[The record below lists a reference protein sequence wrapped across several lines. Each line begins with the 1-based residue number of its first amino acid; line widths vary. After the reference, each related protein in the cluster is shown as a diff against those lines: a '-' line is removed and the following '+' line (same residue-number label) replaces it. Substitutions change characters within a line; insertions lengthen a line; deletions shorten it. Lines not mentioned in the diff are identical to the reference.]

1 MKMLDKLLL
10 GRYLQGDSFIHR
22 LDPRTKFLA
31 TFLFIIIVFLANN
44 WLTYFILAIFTMIAL
59 LASKIPMSFFW
70 NGVKPLLWVILFTV
84 VLQMVF
90 TTGGEVYVEWAFIK
104 ITSYGVINA
113 IFIFLRFMF
122 IIFISTLMTLTT
134 PPLQIADAMELI
146 MKPLGKIGVPVHE
159 IALMLSIALRFVPT
173 LMDEAQKIMNA
184 QRARGVDFGEGN
196 LFEQMKAIIPILIP
210 LFVSSFNRAEDL
222 ATAMEAR
229 GYQGG
234 TGRSK
239 YRVLTY
245 GKIDGIA
252 ATSLV
257 ILTIALVL
265 LRVQ

>member
-1 MKMLDKLLL
+1 MLDKLLL
-10 GRYLQGDSFIHR
+10 GRYLQGDSFVHQ
-22 LDPRTKFLA
+22 LDPRTKFIS
-31 TFLFIIIVFLANN
+31 TFVFIIIIFLANN
-44 WLTYFILAIFTMIAL
+44 WLTYLILAIFTLVAL
-59 LASKIPMSFFW
+59 LASKIPMKFFW

-90 TTGGEVYVEWAFIK
+90 TTGGDVYFEWGFIK
-104 ITSYGVINA
+104 ITSFGVINA
-113 IFIFLRFMF
+113 VYIFLRFVL

-134 PPLQIADAMELI
+134 PPLQIADAMESI

-252 ATSLV
+252 AMSLV

-265 LRVQ
+265 FRGQ

>member
-90 TTGGEVYVEWAFIK
+90 TTGGDVYVEWAFIK

-134 PPLQIADAMELI
+134 PPLQIADAMESI

-265 LRVQ
+265 FRGQ

>member
-1 MKMLDKLLL
+1 MLDKLLL

-90 TTGGEVYVEWAFIK
+90 TTGGEVYVEWYFIK

-113 IFIFLRFMF
+113 IFIFLRFML

-134 PPLQIADAMELI
+134 PPLQIADAMESI

-265 LRVQ
+265 FRGQ

>member
-90 TTGGEVYVEWAFIK
+90 TTGGDVYVEWAFIK

-134 PPLQIADAMELI
+134 PPLQISDAMESI

-245 GKIDGIA
+245 SKIDGIA

-265 LRVQ
+265 FRGQ

>member
-1 MKMLDKLLL
+1 MLDKLLL
-10 GRYLQGDSFIHR
+10 GRYLQGNSFIHR

-31 TFLFIIIVFLANN
+31 TFVFIIIVFLANN
-44 WLTYFILAIFTMIAL
+44 WLTYFILAVFTLIAL
-59 LASKIPMSFFW
+59 FASKIPMSFFW

-90 TTGGEVYVEWAFIK
+90 TTGGEVYIEWAFIK

-134 PPLQIADAMELI
+134 PPLQIADAMESI

-257 ILTIALVL
+257 VLTITLVL
-265 LRVQ
+265 FRGQ

>member
-1 MKMLDKLLL
+1 MLDKLLL

-31 TFLFIIIVFLANN
+31 TFVFIIIVFLANN
-44 WLTYFILAIFTMIAL
+44 WLTYFILAVFTLIAL
-59 LASKIPMSFFW
+59 FASKIPMSFFW

-90 TTGGEVYVEWAFIK
+90 TTGGEVYIEWAFIK

-134 PPLQIADAMELI
+134 PPLQIADAMESI

-257 ILTIALVL
+257 VLTITLVL
-265 LRVQ
+265 FRGQ

>member
-1 MKMLDKLLL
+1 MLDKLLL

-44 WLTYFILAIFTMIAL
+44 WLTYFILAIFTMLAL

-90 TTGGEVYVEWAFIK
+90 TTGGEVYVEWYFIK

-134 PPLQIADAMELI
+134 PPLQIADAMESI

-265 LRVQ
+265 FRGQ

>member
-1 MKMLDKLLL
+1 MLDKLLL

-90 TTGGEVYVEWAFIK
+90 TTGGDVYVEWAFIK

-134 PPLQIADAMELI
+134 PPLQIADAMESI

-257 ILTIALVL
+257 ILTIALVVF
-265 LRVQ
+265 RGQ

>member
-1 MKMLDKLLL
+1 MLDKLLL

-90 TTGGEVYVEWAFIK
+90 TTGGDVYVEWAFIK

-134 PPLQIADAMELI
+134 PPLQIADAMESI

-196 LFEQMKAIIPILIP
+196 LIEQMKAIIPILIP

-265 LRVQ
+265 FRGQ

>member
-1 MKMLDKLLL
+1 MLDKLLL

-90 TTGGEVYVEWAFIK
+90 TTGGDVYVEWAFIK

-113 IFIFLRFMF
+113 IFIFLKFMF

-134 PPLQIADAMELI
+134 PPLQIADAMESI

-265 LRVQ
+265 FRGQ